1 MGLPKSISAGFVLL
15 FFAFSAPSNADI
27 ITIQVE
33 GTVTRNLTEESK
45 GAPLL
50 EVPLGAPV
58 VASFRIDTDDFTT
71 TVIPLVPPLEPL
83 QGTTFRSR
91 VRIGD
96 IEFSENFVTSEPLL
110 PPGVVSL
117 LRIGSFSLGV
127 EETFGTAPVRQ
138 PGGRWELLELDF
150 GFGFA
155 DAAIGLDLRDFEF
168 TADQGLFGNSR
179 VFYTA
184 GPVVDGER
192 RTDIWQSINFQVRRM
207 YALASSD
214 SRPAAIEGD
223 HN

>member
-1 MGLPKSISAGFVLL
+1 LL
-15 FFAFSAPSNADI
+15 FFALSPPSNAEI

-33 GTVTRNLTEESK
+33 GSVTQNLTKPSK

-50 EVPLGAPV
+50 DVPIDAPV
-58 VASFRIDTDDFTT
+58 VASFQIDTDDFST

-83 QGTTFRSR
+83 QGTTFGSR
-91 VRIGD
+91 VRIGN
-96 IEFSENFVTSEPLL
+96 IEFSESFVTSEPLL

-127 EETFGTAPVRQ
+127 EESFGTAPVQQ
-138 PGGRWELLELDF
+138 PGGRWEFLELDF

-155 DAAIGLDLRDFEF
+155 EAAIGLDLRDFEI

-184 GPVVDGER
+184 GPIVDGER
-192 RTDIWQSINFQVRRM
+192 QTDIWQSVIFQVHRM
-207 YALASSD
+207 YTVTNPGSP
-214 SRPAAIEGD
+214 PAAIQRNYD
-223 HN
+223 